1 MFKISEDAGTRLTW
15 LKVTGGVLH
24 VKCAARRRKADAL
37 RLYNGGKFRLVSE
50 ALPGMVVAAAG
61 PVSTR
66 PGQGLGAES
75 DAETPLLE
83 PVLNY
88 RVDCDADPHTLLKA
102 LQTLEGRGPAAA
114 RQLAG

>member
-1 MFKISEDAGTRLTW
+1 
-15 LKVTGGVLH
+15 
-24 VKCAARRRKADAL
+24 
-37 RLYNGGKFRLVSE
+37 
-50 ALPGMVVAAAG
+50 MVVAAAG

-102 LQTLEGRGPAAA
+102 LQTLEGEDRSCTLTGGMIWA
-114 RQLAG
+114 RYTSS

>member
-1 MFKISEDAGTRLTW
+1 MLP
-15 LKVTGGVLH
+15 GGE
-24 VKCAARRRKADAL
+24 KADAL

-88 RVDCDADPHTLLKA
+88 RVDCDADPI
-102 LQTLEGRGPAAA
+102 PY
-114 RQLAG
+114 

>member
-1 MFKISEDAGTRLTW
+1 MAGIRARVFKISEDAGTRLTW

-24 VKCAARRRKADAL
+24 VKDVLPGGEKADAL

-66 PGQGLGAES
+66 PGAGAWRGIRRRDAAFGAGAQLPRGL
-75 DAETPLLE
+75 
-83 PVLNY
+83 
-88 RVDCDADPHTLLKA
+88 
-102 LQTLEGRGPAAA
+102 
-114 RQLAG
+114 